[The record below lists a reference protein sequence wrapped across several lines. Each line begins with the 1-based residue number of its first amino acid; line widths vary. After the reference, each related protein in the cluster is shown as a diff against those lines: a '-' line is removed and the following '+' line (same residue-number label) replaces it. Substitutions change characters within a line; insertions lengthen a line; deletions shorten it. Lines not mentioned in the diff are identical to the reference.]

1 MDTQMLFSQL
11 SFLLEKSLGI
21 WFVVWAI
28 RRKYKWD
35 YRLSGMAKAVR
46 WAVVTVCYV
55 FLATGLLGFAAPR
68 LFVLA
73 VGLCFLCWPNFAY
86 HLTNFF
92 IEWPTIEGRIGSV
105 ARDGS
110 RSVVTY
116 SFELGQDS
124 FGGRTTIRSSST
136 PLYVTGERVEIA
148 YDPLNPD
155 ESRLLSRS
163 PV

>member
-1 MDTQMLFSQL
+1 MQMLFSRL

-28 RRKYKWD
+28 RRRSDWD
-35 YRLSGMAKAVR
+35 YKLSSIAMAIR
-46 WAVVTVCYV
+46 WGVVTVCYLL
-55 FLATGLLGFAAPR
+55 LATGFLSLAAVRLL
-68 LFVLA
+68 VLA

-86 HLTNFF
+86 NLSNFF
-92 IEWPTIEGRIGSV
+92 IDWPTIEGRIGSV
-105 ARDGS
+105 AQDGS

-116 SFELGQDS
+116 SFELGRDT
-124 FGGRTTIRSSST
+124 FGGRTTIRSISI
-136 PLYVTGERVEIA
+136 PPYVAGERVEIA

-155 ESRLLSRS
+155 ESKLVPRS

>member
-1 MDTQMLFSQL
+1 MLFSQL

-28 RRKYKWD
+28 RRRFRWNYK
-35 YRLSGMAKAVR
+35 LSSTAIAVR
-46 WAVVTVCYV
+46 WAVVTVCYLL
-55 FLATGLLGFAAPR
+55 LATGVLGLAAVR

-73 VGLCFLCWPNFAY
+73 IGLCFLCWPNFAY

-92 IEWPTIEGRIGSV
+92 VEWPTTEGRIGSV
-105 ARDGS
+105 TQVGS

-116 SFELGQDS
+116 SFALGQDS
-124 FGGRTTIRSSST
+124 FGGRTKIRSNG
-136 PLYVTGERVEIA
+136 PPYATGERVEVA

-155 ESRLLSRS
+155 ESKLLSRT
-163 PV
+163 PA